1 MFFLSILLVLRLRL
15 LLLAGLD
22 AVLKAAREAA
32 VHSSVLG
39 TTLAELLLLLSRN
52 ILDLVGGTL
61 VTANV
66 HADLL
71 LERVDAEHVEVV
83 EQVNVGTHNGK
94 DPANDPKAG
103 NDLDAHEGEVAGA
116 TAPLVEPAD
125 VVGHAK
131 GGLETAGSSEQTD
144 GEDTPHT
151 ATKVNGDGI
160 DSIINLEA
168 DEKEGTGE
176 VDPSSNDAND
186 KGGPGLDGGAGGG
199 DGNETSQTTV
209 HGGCQV
215 VGNNTG
221 LALVNDGMSEHGT
234 ESTGGSSNGRVDSRK
249 RSGITKGSGRDEEG
263 SSGVESVCLEE
274 ELKNEGNN

>member
-1 MFFLSILLVLRLRL
+1 MQISQYINVNRCDFFLSILLVLRLRL
-15 LLLAGLD
+15 LLIAGLD

-66 HADLL
+66 HANLL
-71 LERVDAEHVEVV
+71 LERVYAEHVKVV
-83 EQVNVGTHNGK
+83 EQVNVGTHDGK

-103 NDLDAHEGEVAGA
+103 NDLDAHKGEVARA
-116 TAPLVEPAD
+116 TAPLIEPAN
-125 VVGHAK
+125 VVGHTK
-131 GGLETAGSSEQTD
+131 GSLKTAGSSEQTD

-151 ATKVNGDGI
+151 ATKVDGDGI
-160 DSIINLEA
+160 YSIVDLEA
-168 DEKEGTGE
+168 DKKEGTGE

-186 KGGPGLDGGAGGG
+186 KGSPGLDGGAGSGN
-199 DGNETSQTTV
+199 GNETSQTTV

-215 VGNNTG
+215 VGDDTG
-221 LALVNDGMSEHGT
+221 LALVNDGMGEHGA
-234 ESTGGSSNGRVDSRK
+234 EGTGGSSDGSIDGSK
-249 RSGITKGSGRDEEG
+249 GSGITKRSG
-263 SSGVESVCLEE
+263 
-274 ELKNEGNN
+274 

>member
-1 MFFLSILLVLRLRL
+1 MISSSLSILLVLRLRL

-22 AVLKAAREAA
+22 AVLEAAREAA
-32 VHSSVLG
+32 IHSSVLG
-39 TTLAELLLLLSRN
+39 TTLAELLLLLGGN

-66 HADLL
+66 HANLL
-71 LERVDAEHVEVV
+71 LERFDAEHVKVV
-83 EQVNVGTHNGK
+83 EEINVGTHNGK

-116 TAPLVEPAD
+116 TAPLVEPGD

-131 GGLETAGSSEQTD
+131 GGLKTAGSSEQTN

-151 ATKVNGDGI
+151 ATEVNGDGI
-160 DSIINLEA
+160 DGIVNLEA
-168 DEKEGTGE
+168 DKKEGTGE

-186 KGGPGLDGGAGGG
+186 KGDPGLNGGAGGG
-199 DGNETSQTTV
+199 DGNETSETTV

-234 ESTGGSSNGRVDSRK
+234 ESTGGSSNTSIDGSK
-249 RSGITKGSGRDEEG
+249 GSGITKSSGRDEEG
-263 SSGVESVCLEE
+263 SSGVETVCWGEKE
-274 ELKNEGNN
+274 M